1 MTVFSHCYP
10 VNYLPSNKYFI
21 NISLH
26 LVVDIEN
33 TKIQYPLV
41 NAMLHLQVDIE
52 STKIQYRPV
61 NAMLLMKGGGY

>member
-1 MTVFSHCYP
+1 MTVFTL
-10 VNYLPSNKYFI
+10 LPSKLFGRNKYFI

-26 LVVDIEN
+26 LVVDIES
-33 TKIQYPLV
+33 TKIQYPPV

-52 STKIQYRPV
+52 STEIQYRPV